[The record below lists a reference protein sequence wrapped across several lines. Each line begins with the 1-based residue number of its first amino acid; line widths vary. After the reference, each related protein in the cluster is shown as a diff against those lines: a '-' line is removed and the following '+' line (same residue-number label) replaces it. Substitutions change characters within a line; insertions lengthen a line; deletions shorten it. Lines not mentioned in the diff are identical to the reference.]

1 MRVTHIALV
10 ALLLGTGL
18 SLGACDSLDNLTNM
32 LDTKKRLP
40 GDRRPVFPDGVPGV
54 EMGVPPEMMKGYQ
67 EKQQAEQAQ
76 TPPGAPAA
84 APGAAG
90 QAQQAAQEPP
100 EKPKPKKVVTRPKPK
115 PAPSDTSQQ
124 ASQPA
129 AQTQHRGL
137 ADAIRPACAGH
148 RTVAWPAA
156 ATATTGAGGLANAAL
171 RHATKPGLFPG
182 RGRRFNQGSDWSPFT
197 CCPSVCRWHPVVSSR
212 RTISRRCTRG

>member
-84 APGAAG
+84 AQGAAG

-115 PAPSDTSQQ
+115 PALSDTSQQ

-129 AQTQHRGL
+129 AQTQ
-137 ADAIRPACAGH
+137 ATA
-148 RTVAWPAA
+148 AWPTQSAQPA
-156 ATATTGAGGLANAAL
+156 PAQATAPWPGQQQQQPQQAPAAWPTQ
-171 RHATKPGLFPG
+171 R
-182 RGRRFNQGSDWSPFT
+182 
-197 CCPSVCRWHPVVSSR
+197 
-212 RTISRRCTRG
+212 

>member
-1 MRVTHIALV
+1 MLLV
-10 ALLLGTGL
+10 GLLLGTGL

-84 APGAAG
+84 GQGAAG
-90 QAQQAAQEPP
+90 LPQEAAQEPA

-115 PAPSDTSQQ
+115 PASSDTAQQ

-129 AQTQHRGL
+129 AQAQT
-137 ADAIRPACAGH
+137 A
-148 RTVAWPAA
+148 AWPTQSAQPA
-156 ATATTGAGGLANAAL
+156 PAQATAPWPNQQPQQAQQAPAAWPTQ
-171 RHATKPGLFPG
+171 R
-182 RGRRFNQGSDWSPFT
+182 
-197 CCPSVCRWHPVVSSR
+197 
-212 RTISRRCTRG
+212 

>member
-1 MRVTHIALV
+1 MLLLG
-10 ALLLGTGL
+10 LLLGTGL

-84 APGAAG
+84 GQGAAG
-90 QAQQAAQEPP
+90 QAPQAAQEPA

-115 PAPSDTSQQ
+115 PAPSDTAQQ
-124 ASQPA
+124 AGQPA
-129 AQTQHRGL
+129 APAQT
-137 ADAIRPACAGH
+137 A
-148 RTVAWPAA
+148 AWPTQQAQPA
-156 ATATTGAGGLANAAL
+156 PAQATAPWPSQQPQQAQQAPAAWPTQ
-171 RHATKPGLFPG
+171 R
-182 RGRRFNQGSDWSPFT
+182 
-197 CCPSVCRWHPVVSSR
+197 
-212 RTISRRCTRG
+212 